1 MKLLINDANILID
14 IIKLDITAAFLAL
27 EFDLQTT
34 DFVFAELEE
43 NQQQLLTSEKLK
55 IITTDTD
62 DDLRE
67 ILNLAEANN
76 GLSFEDCSVW
86 YYTQKLEGILITGD
100 GKLRKKVSETGIEV
114 KGIIFIIEEMKK
126 QKKITVKHAINKLTE
141 LKELNIRLPQ
151 NEIDHRIE
159 LWKAELK

>member
-76 GLSFEDCSVW
+76 GLSFEDCLVW
-86 YYTQKLEGILITGD
+86 YYTQKIEGILINGD